1 MIARL
6 SLRIGVLAYLAAI
19 LLVPVGLV
27 FYRAFENGFGAAW
40 DSVTTPS
47 ARHALLLTLELAAIA
62 VPLNTIFG
70 VLCALAIVRRKFR
83 GKGLLNAVVDLPLA
97 LSPVVAGL
105 AIVLL
110 YGRGG
115 WFESLPFD
123 VLYATPAM
131 VLATIFVSL
140 PFVVREVVPVLR
152 EIGTDQEE
160 AAATLGAGA
169 FSTFRRVTL
178 PAIRWAVAYG
188 VVLTTARAIGEY
200 GAVRVVSGNIEGRT
214 QTMTLLVQDR
224 YEEFDS
230 SGAYAVSVVL
240 AMIAVGTLLLL
251 TIIRPREEQ
260 A

>member
-27 FYRAFENGFGAAW
+27 FYRAFENGFAAAW

-47 ARHALLLTLELAAIA
+47 ARHALVLTLELAAIA
-62 VPLNTIFG
+62 VPLNTLFG
-70 VLCALAIVRRKFR
+70 VLCALAIVRRDFR

-115 WFESLPFD
+115 WFQSLPFD

-160 AAATLGAGA
+160 AAATLGAGP

-240 AMIAVGTLLLL
+240 AMIAIGTLLLL
-251 TIIRPREEQ
+251 TIIRPREER